1 MLLYNH
7 SKPHQA
13 KERMMD
19 MLKIYIIIA
28 LFIIIPFALPFI
40 IIAIVRGTGRNSSS
54 GAAAPPL

>member
-1 MLLYNH
+1 
-7 SKPHQA
+7 
-13 KERMMD
+13 MMD